1 MRCNT
6 CYESSHETC
15 TKQMLGTPEYRYGM
29 RKEREGGKERE
40 RRLITKEI
48 IIGTHAPRAVGL
60 TIGLPPP
67 HLHLLLGSYGR
78 ADARELHMPMAFL
91 RDKTPKARLSPES
104 PHRSRLEK
112 GKITSSRNSF
122 RQIFYVLTIRRRK
135 EEVNEEGHE
144 EKRNWQKFIPR
155 N

>member
-1 MRCNT
+1 M
-6 CYESSHETC
+6 EHA
-15 TKQMLGTPEYRYGM
+15 TKQMLGTPEYTYGM
-29 RKEREGGKERE
+29 RKAREGENERE
-40 RRLITKEI
+40 RLITKEI

-104 PHRSRLEK
+104 P
-112 GKITSSRNSF
+112 
-122 RQIFYVLTIRRRK
+122 
-135 EEVNEEGHE
+135 
-144 EKRNWQKFIPR
+144 
-155 N
+155 